1 MRTKIHLS
9 TQNQSGSKGFTL
21 LEILVA
27 SVAFAMIVL
36 VIKVT
41 LMESLELRER
51 AQKRMDILNTRLRV
65 MEVIEKDLRQCILT
79 ETTFAPAFKGDTL
92 GGGVSRTDQLE
103 FYTLSGMTITNLPW
117 GNLQKVRYFVD
128 QPMNE
133 GRMELS
139 QGLTLYREVTRDLN
153 PSIQEVI
160 LPQAIANGINSLAF
174 QYFDGEYWQENWDST
189 VDETKLPTAVR
200 VRVEF
205 LQDDNDSNSRSRN
218 IRNEALPFIQ
228 STIALMAVP
237 QIEEEEMD
245 SESQVNNF

>member
-1 MRTKIHLS
+1 
-9 TQNQSGSKGFTL
+9 
-21 LEILVA
+21 
-27 SVAFAMIVL
+27 
-36 VIKVT
+36 
-41 LMESLELRER
+41 
-51 AQKRMDILNTRLRV
+51 
-65 MEVIEKDLRQCILT
+65 
-79 ETTFAPAFKGDTL
+79 
-92 GGGVSRTDQLE
+92 
-103 FYTLSGMTITNLPW
+103 
-117 GNLQKVRYFVD
+117 
-128 QPMNE
+128 
-133 GRMELS
+133 MELS